1 MSEMR
6 KSFET
11 EDYIK
16 LQWAETHE
24 GITTSTWNSP
34 EFKQFRNEQIKK
46 LNEQFTEWMGPDSY
60 GASLYEK
67 QSTNSVYQK
76 SEGRNFRKERLGV
89 ESGLANRLK
98 LWKMEAENE
107 FDSGYGKAYI
117 HMQSG
122 DFAARKFV
130 SPVAGNFHRAL
141 YRGLHM
147 MERAGGEMVK
157 YGASDTKKDLDN
169 PLKLVGKKLFMVP
182 FGATI
187 ATGGAVLKF
196 VVNPMY
202 PFQSLKRAYEN
213 WQKKKAA
220 KPKHM
225 SLKDGARLMEM
236 QRANIRYTPTQFRSQ
251 EFANAASTSRSRGA
265 AFRERAGAV
274 LRGEA
279 RQPTIAAPEKTSKGL
294 KKDKGREL

>member
-6 KSFET
+6 DSYET

-16 LQWAETHE
+16 LKYAETHE
-24 GITTSTWNSP
+24 GVTTSTWNSP
-34 EFKQFRNEQIKK
+34 EFKQFRSEQMQK
-46 LNEQFTEWMGPDSY
+46 LNKQFTEWMGPDSY

-67 QSTNSVYQK
+67 QSANKVYQN
-76 SEGRNFRKERLGV
+76 SEGRNFRRDQLGIK
-89 ESGLANRLK
+89 SGLANRLK

-117 HMQSG
+117 QMQSG
-122 DFAARKFV
+122 NFTARKFV

-147 MERAGGEMVK
+147 VERAGVEMVK
-157 YGASDTKKDLDN
+157 YGVSDTKKDLDN
-169 PLKLVGKKLFMVP
+169 PLKLAGKKLFMVP

-187 ATGGAVLKF
+187 AAGGAVLKS
-196 VVNPMY
+196 VANPMY

-213 WQKKKAA
+213 WQKKKTA

-251 EFANAASTSRSRGA
+251 ELANAASASRSRGV
-265 AFRERAGAV
+265 AFKEQATKI
-274 LRGEA
+274 LNGES
-279 RQPTIAAPEKTSKGL
+279 RQPTDVALERTSNGMQI
-294 KKDKGREL
+294 DKGREL